1 MEYILLHPPLVH
13 FAIVLP
19 FLALVFQLAYSV
31 TNNYT
36 YSQWSA
42 RTLIV
47 TAIVITTAWYTGGVE
62 GSDVYPLLSEAGQ
75 ETLKSHKNLG
85 LYIMVTTII
94 ICLVKLVACKS
105 RNVLLETL
113 VFISL
118 LGLTSAL
125 AYQGLLGGDVV
136 YKHGANVED
145 HSDGLDCLADPS
157 DFIEDE

>member
-1 MEYILLHPPLVH
+1 
-13 FAIVLP
+13 
-19 FLALVFQLAYSV
+19 
-31 TNNYT
+31 
-36 YSQWSA
+36 
-42 RTLIV
+42 
-47 TAIVITTAWYTGGVE
+47 
-62 GSDVYPLLSEAGQ
+62 
-75 ETLKSHKNLG
+75 
-85 LYIMVTTII
+85 MVTTII

-113 VFISL
+113 IFVSL